1 MNRMQFVTTLA
12 VMGVMSL
19 AGSFIAATIMQATPA
34 GAQADGDK
42 VITSEF
48 QLKDKNGKLRALMK
62 VDDGGD
68 LLFTLLDANEKVR
81 ITQSVG
87 NDGSG
92 AVIVSDSKGRPR
104 MSLTSSESDPGAF
117 SVFDSNGEPAALL
130 AVGKGDFPMMTLKAP
145 TGQAILGIQSDG
157 SGLLTLSEIS
167 GEGDEKDSNSYFSVV
182 GGKGVPSVMLLENAR
197 GKGEIQLVASDDGS
211 NILSLRENKEMRC
224 FLSSGAGDTTAFQL
238 DNGSGSKVYIQAQKS
253 GTALMQLNGGENYV
267 RSMSNKDGTAEFAVI
282 KKKQFAWKETG
293 EKAK

>member
-117 SVFDSNGEPAALL
+117 
-130 AVGKGDFPMMTLKAP
+130 
-145 TGQAILGIQSDG
+145 
-157 SGLLTLSEIS
+157 
-167 GEGDEKDSNSYFSVV
+167 
-182 GGKGVPSVMLLENAR
+182 
-197 GKGEIQLVASDDGS
+197 
-211 NILSLRENKEMRC
+211 
-224 FLSSGAGDTTAFQL
+224 
-238 DNGSGSKVYIQAQKS
+238 
-253 GTALMQLNGGENYV
+253 
-267 RSMSNKDGTAEFAVI
+267 
-282 KKKQFAWKETG
+282 
-293 EKAK
+293 